1 MIIKDESINV
11 LFELKQKFLRLIP
24 HPKLILSA
32 IKKASR
38 QNQNSEPI
46 EQANSVK
53 LEVADE
59 KLSLKDFLNYRITKE
74 LELKKIITDAETFEG
89 LADDLRILYRHQVTI
104 CLKLQTYLPD
114 SEEELADSEIKM
126 SDPFDLYALLK
137 SLSGLNTDEEIRE
150 KIKVELRDHTF
161 ENSAITNACLRANK
175 IIANG

>member
-1 MIIKDESINV
+1 M
-11 LFELKQKFLRLIP
+11 
-24 HPKLILSA
+24 
-32 IKKASR
+32 
-38 QNQNSEPI
+38 
-46 EQANSVK
+46 
-53 LEVADE
+53 
-59 KLSLKDFLNYRITKE
+59 
-74 LELKKIITDAETFEG
+74 
-89 LADDLRILYRHQVTI
+89 TI